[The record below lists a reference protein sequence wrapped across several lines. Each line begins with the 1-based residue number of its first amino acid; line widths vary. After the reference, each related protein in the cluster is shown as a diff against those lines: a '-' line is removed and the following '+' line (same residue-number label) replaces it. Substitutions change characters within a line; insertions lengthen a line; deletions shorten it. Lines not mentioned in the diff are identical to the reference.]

1 MRGKRYALFF
11 SALAAFLVAGV
22 SPAAAEPLSNTARYI
37 DNVSNLLL
45 AAALPITLLVEG
57 ILAYVVWKF
66 RKTEE
71 AKPTKENRRLEITW
85 TVATAVVL
93 LFVGVA
99 AYGAMAQP
107 SVTATQT
114 TYQNAVDDGAVQ
126 VDIIG
131 VQWYWKAEY
140 PEHNISYTANMQDK
154 PIVVPAERQLAIMTT
169 ATDVIHA
176 VHIPALKL
184 KKDSIPGQKNY
195 IVTTINSE
203 AIRDDPYVLYCAEF
217 CGAGHS
223 NMLAGFKVVSQQEYQ
238 NWVEQQTSSGS
249 GSGAS
254 SGSSGTANNSSA
266 SVAAPSAGQLA
277 A

>member
-1 MRGKRYALFF
+1 MLFF
-11 SALAAFLVAGV
+11 AAVAAFLVAGV
-22 SPAAAEPLSNTARYI
+22 GPAAAESLTNTARYI

-45 AAALPITLLVEG
+45 AAALPITLIVEG

-66 RKTEE
+66 RKTEQ

-93 LFVGVA
+93 LFVGIA

-107 SVTATQT
+107 SVTATEN
-114 TYQNAVDDGAVQ
+114 TYQQAVDDGALQ

-131 VQWYWKAEY
+131 VQWYWKVQY
-140 PEHNISYTANMQDK
+140 PQHNISYTANMGEK
-154 PIVVPAERQLAIMTT
+154 PIVVPAERQLAIMTN

-184 KKDSIPGQKNY
+184 KQDSIPGQKNY
-195 IVTTINSE
+195 LVTTINSE
-203 AIRDDPYVLYCAEF
+203 AIRNEPYVLYCAEF

-223 NMLAGFKVVSQQEYQ
+223 NMIAGFKVVSQEEFQ
-238 NWVEQQTSSGS
+238 NWVEQQNSESSGS
-249 GSGAS
+249 GSS
-254 SGSSGTANNSSA
+254 SGSSGSTNNSSA
-266 SVAAPSAGQLA
+266 SVAAPAPGQLA